1 MDNNTYLKTLVSI
14 TGSTVI
20 QQCSTYWL
28 KTVIKNQYVYGQSIP
43 VTFNNLFQS
52 KESFRFYRGIIPNI
66 MKAMVGR
73 NSDILFHKYYTNKLN
88 SNQEYI
94 ALISG
99 LSSSVIKATTMPF
112 DTVSNLYQIHGKSAK
127 DIINKQF
134 KNEDYFFYRGTGAY
148 MALTCLGS
156 STWLYTYSK
165 LKEKE
170 LHKNMNVNN
179 ALIGVSSSIMSDII
193 VNPIRILK
201 TYKQSNQD
209 YISYSQIIKRII
221 KEEKNIFNAYF
232 RGYGLR
238 MSLNAFN
245 SGIFMVLWKNFDK
258 SL

>member
-1 MDNNTYLKTLVSI
+1 MENNTYLKTLVSI

-28 KTVIKNQYVYGQSIP
+28 KTVIKNQYVYGKSIP
-43 VTFNNLFQS
+43 VTFNNLLQS
-52 KESFRFYRGIIPNI
+52 KEPFRFYRGIIPNVTKSI
-66 MKAMVGR
+66 VGR
-73 NSDILFHKYYTNKLN
+73 NSDILFHKYYTENLN
-88 SNQEYI
+88 SNKESI

-99 LSSSVIKATTMPF
+99 FSTSVIKVTTMPF
-112 DTVSNLYQIHGKSAK
+112 DTVSNLYQIHGKNAK
-127 DIINKQF
+127 DIITKQF
-134 KNEDYFFYRGTGAY
+134 QKEDYFFYRGTGAY
-148 MALTCLGS
+148 MALTTIGS

-179 ALIGVSSSIMSDII
+179 ALIGIGSSIMSDII

-201 TYKQSNQD
+201 TCKQSNKN